1 MWSILIYMKLLQI
14 KVFDLINTEDWLS
27 VVQSMLLIFKV
38 IKMLFDYLQICQ
50 NALDETEVLQ
60 ISNSIKILLSK

>member
-50 NALDETEVLQ
+50 NALDETKFFRSQTPLKF
-60 ISNSIKILLSK
+60 S